1 MSQRLEPKRLWIL
14 YCYKGYHTPLTL
26 QRYMTHL
33 ADYVDDM
40 ELQEGDEESFRG
52 APLLKELQ
60 ENRGAAIATM
70 TLEGDEEAERGT
82 FLAEYWAELKEMR
95 WYGKVFALFNFPMTL
110 VRTKGAEGVHEL
122 YDELIQAPLL
132 LLLRLDRCA
141 A

>member
-1 MSQRLEPKRLWIL
+1 MGAVLQLIDGGGDIA
-14 YCYKGYHTPLTL
+14 CTPLTL

-110 VRTKGAEGVHEL
+110 VRNKGAVWWEGAGVHEL
-122 YDELIQAPLL
+122 YDELI
-132 LLLRLDRCA
+132 
-141 A
+141 